1 MPIAT
6 SGTTPALQFTIAGHI
21 SPSEGLQ
28 ELVCSDGTHLRIFP
42 QLQDYPSV
50 IMLWHLLPSTDS
62 TGVISSV
69 KVVEIQPP
77 TAIEQLEQDQCQV
90 VGRVVQI
97 SKRQN
102 RILFKVTQP
111 DEKTLKLTLSH
122 PDSRM
127 EISQLW
133 SCTAIRV
140 GSTLQIIEANP
151 LLAIDQS
158 PTTTLA
164 SQTPLSTAIDQLTR
178 VEQPGYCDLLP
189 PTDVANEA
197 LKKETGVAEW
207 ELSTQ
212 RQREQGWEWEAFNPE
227 RGLRARVKVSS
238 SPLRMASVYQYP
250 TAPEEAD
257 HNTRTPSGN
266 DRLVVTPLGGALG
279 IEANCFQVEI
289 GPYEIVLDC
298 GTRRIGPNPLP
309 ALSYLKHPELLLLSH
324 AHAAHIGAVPVF
336 HSRWN
341 SARMFCT
348 PGTRELAHVMLLS
361 GLKSKLST
369 QDSNA
374 LFEQS
379 DLEQT
384 LFRLETYPFNQDFE
398 PLPGLKIRFIKA
410 GHVVGAACI
419 YLRYGS
425 RSLLYTGNYNTTSS
439 RTTSGLRLKD
449 LPQADILL
457 TEGTCGADTNP
468 ARKPLET
475 ELLNEIAAV
484 VQAGGNVL
492 IPGAPLGRAQ
502 DILLAMRTSNL
513 FQTKKIPIY
522 VDGMVRAV
530 TDILGSNLDL
540 LPTSV
545 QNASKTDRDETVL

>member
-1 MPIAT
+1 M
-6 SGTTPALQFTIAGHI
+6 
-21 SPSEGLQ
+21 
-28 ELVCSDGTHLRIFP
+28 
-42 QLQDYPSV
+42 
-50 IMLWHLLPSTDS
+50 
-62 TGVISSV
+62 
-69 KVVEIQPP
+69 
-77 TAIEQLEQDQCQV
+77 
-90 VGRVVQI
+90 
-97 SKRQN
+97 
-102 RILFKVTQP
+102 
-111 DEKTLKLTLSH
+111 
-122 PDSRM
+122 
-127 EISQLW
+127 
-133 SCTAIRV
+133 IRV
-140 GSTLQIIEANP
+140 QP
-151 LLAIDQS
+151 QRLLAR
-158 PTTTLA
+158 PRK
-164 SQTPLSTAIDQLTR
+164 STAIDQLTR
-178 VEQPGYCDLLP
+178 VEQPSEHDKAP
-189 PTDVANEA
+189 PTEEALEA
-197 LKKETGVAEW
+197 LKKETGVANW

-212 RQREQGWEWEAFNPE
+212 RQREQGWEWEAFNPG

-238 SPLRMASVYQYP
+238 SPHRMACVYQYP
-250 TAPEEAD
+250 TAPESAT
-257 HNTRTPSGN
+257 HNTRTPSAD

-298 GTRRIGPNPLP
+298 GTRTTGHSPLP
-309 ALSYLKHPELLLLSH
+309 ALEYLLHPELLLLTH

-336 HSRWN
+336 HSRWD
-341 SARMFCT
+341 SVRMFCT
-348 PGTRELAHVMLLS
+348 PGTRELAHVILLD
-361 GLKSKLST
+361 GLKSKFST

-374 LFEQS
+374 LFDQA
-379 DLEQT
+379 DLENT
-384 LFRLETYPFNQDFE
+384 LFHLETYPLNQDFE
-398 PLPGLKIRFIKA
+398 PLPGLKVRFINA

-492 IPGAPLGRAQ
+492 IPVAPLGRAQ

-513 FQTKKIPIY
+513 FHQQKIPIY

-530 TDILGSNLDL
+530 TDVLGSNLDL

-545 QNASKTDRDETVL
+545 QNLVKQNGLKPFFNQNSNPPIIPVSQALERSLAMQLKSVIIADSDFSGDGASAIYAITLLESDSAAIFISGYTDEESYQIRSYDHNIVIVPTTGDYTRSTCSRNAETYHY